1 MAHDKKS
8 QHVELSQPLTAAPMP
23 EYTFQRYTTSSE
35 RFEDDDSKKETEAR
49 KLDLSGVVLNL
60 S

>member
-1 MAHDKKS
+1 MAHEPKKAAA
-8 QHVELSQPLTAAPMP
+8 LSQPLTAAPMP
-23 EYTFQRYTTSSE
+23 EYAYQPYIPSRE
-35 RFEDDDSKKETEAR
+35 RVEDEKEKKETAER

>member
-1 MAHDKKS
+1 MAHEPKKAAG
-8 QHVELSQPLTAAPMP
+8 LSQPLTAAPMP
-23 EYTFQRYTTSSE
+23 EYVYQPYQPSRE
-35 RFEDDDSKKETEAR
+35 RIEDEKERRETADR